1 MNTVKIERSVQDI
14 VNAARYSV
22 NAFPVDVIGIAKGIG
37 FVVGNAVLNEED
49 NGFIVV
55 KEGAAE
61 VLGVATDKLLGV
73 NSDRSLEWKRF
84 IIARELGHY
93 VLHFKEKGL
102 SGLYAHRD
110 CGREPDELE
119 QEADVFAMNLLL
131 PKESVMKR
139 FEGASQVFETD
150 AEIVSM
156 LSKCFVVSSSMVEKR
171 LTELELL

>member
-14 VNAARYSV
+14 VNAAQYSV
-22 NAFPVDVIGIAKGIG
+22 NDCPVDVIGIAKGLG

-55 KEGAAE
+55 EEGAE
-61 VLGVATDKLLGV
+61 DVLGVSTDKLLGV
-73 NSDRSLEWKRF
+73 NSKMSLEWKRF

-110 CGREPDELE
+110 CGREHGALE
-119 QEADVFAMNLLL
+119 WEADAFAMNLLV
-131 PKESVMKR
+131 PKDSFMKR
-139 FEGASQVFETD
+139 YEQLKRVFETD
-150 AEIVSM
+150 GEIVSM
-156 LSKCFVVSSSMVEKR
+156 LSKYFSVSVNVIEKR
-171 LTELELL
+171 ITELI

>member
-1 MNTVKIERSVQDI
+1 MVLR
-14 VNAARYSV
+14 RG
-22 NAFPVDVIGIAKGIG
+22 FG
-37 FVVGNAVLNEED
+37 FVVGNAGLDTGD
-49 NGFIVV
+49 NGFIIV
-55 KEGAAE
+55 KEGAEE
-61 VLGVATDKLLGV
+61 VLGVSTDKLLGV
-73 NSDRSLEWKRF
+73 NSKMSLEWKRF

-139 FEGASQVFETD
+139 YEQSKQVLKTD
-150 AEIVSM
+150 SEIVNM
-156 LSKCFVVSSSMVEKR
+156 LSKYFSVPVSVIEKQITN
-171 LTELELL
+171 LV